1 MQTQITSTQPRMM
14 LIQAQG
20 GGKVGEPVQL
30 WPVGAGR
37 SCLGVEKEKVVTFA
51 IARCVMALASAACGN
66 RPCYE
71 GMC

>member
-1 MQTQITSTQPRMM
+1 M

-37 SCLGVEKEKVVTFA
+37 S
-51 IARCVMALASAACGN
+51 
-66 RPCYE
+66 
-71 GMC
+71 